1 MRSLIQLI
9 FRINRIHLS
18 LNQTDLLIMIRNKVL
33 TEAIDNMKNG
43 IISKKI
49 LSVANGNVTLF
60 SFDKGQSLTEHS
72 TPHAVL
78 LMALEGKADFS
89 LGKKSFTFLKG
100 EYLILEPGEL
110 HALNAVTEFKML
122 MALIKS

>member
-1 MRSLIQLI
+1 MP
-9 FRINRIHLS
+9 FH
-18 LNQTDLLIMIRNKVL
+18 QTDLLIMNRNKVL
-33 TEAIDNMKNG
+33 TEAIDNTKNG

-49 LSVANGNVTLF
+49 LSGVNGNVTLF

-72 TPHAVL
+72 TPHAVF
-78 LMALEGKADFS
+78 LMALEGEADFS

-122 MALIKS
+122 MALMKR